1 MADDPRTV
9 LVTGGGRGIGAGISR
24 RFAGAGWRVLLTYV
38 SRPDDAEA
46 VAAYIGGRAY
56 KCDSGNE
63 DDIVGLFRTLD
74 DDGVILSALVNN
86 AGITGPKRAVADVT
100 WEVVNELCRVNFIGP
115 IIFCREAA
123 RRMSIAAGGRGGA
136 IVNISSTATALGSP
150 NQWADYA
157 ALKSAIDTFTRGFSR
172 EVGAD
177 GIRVNAVA
185 PGYTLTDPAREAEIV
200 GRFEGMRHEVP
211 LDRIGTVD
219 EVANAV
225 YWLCSDEASYVTGS
239 VLPAAGGR

>member
-1 MADDPRTV
+1 MAAPTRTV

-24 RFAGAGWRVLLTYV
+24 RFHAAGWRVLLTYL
-38 SRPDDAEA
+38 SRADGAAA
-46 VAAYIGGRAY
+46 VAAEVGGRAFR
-56 KCDSGNE
+56 CDSGDE
-63 DDIVGLFRTLD
+63 ADILDLFAELD
-74 DDGVILSALVNN
+74 AEGEVLSALVNN

-100 WEVVNELCRVNFIGP
+100 WAVVDRLCRVNFIGP
-115 IIFCREAA
+115 VIFCREAA
-123 RRMSIAAGGRGGA
+123 RRMARSRGGA
-136 IVNISSTATALGSP
+136 GGTIVNISSTATALGSP
-150 NQWADYA
+150 GQWADYA
-157 ALKSAIDTFTRGFSR
+157 ALKSAVDTFTRGFAR

-185 PGYTLTDPAREAEIV
+185 PGYTMTDPARQAEIT
-200 GRFEGMRHEVP
+200 GRFETMRHEVP

-225 YWLCSDEASYVTGS
+225 YWLCSDEAGYVTGS

>member
-1 MADDPRTV
+1 MNTV

-24 RFAGAGWRVLLTYV
+24 RFHAAGWRVLLTYV
-38 SRPDDAEA
+38 SGADAAEA
-46 VAAYIGGRAY
+46 VAADIGGRAY

-63 DDIVGLFRTLD
+63 DDIVALFAALD
-74 DDGVILSALVNN
+74 ADGVRIDALVNN

-115 IIFCREAA
+115 IMFCREAA
-123 RRMSIAAGGRGGA
+123 KRMSPANGGGGGA

-157 ALKSAIDTFTRGFSR
+157 ALKSAIDTFTRGFAR
-172 EVGAD
+172 EVGPQ

-185 PGYTLTDPAREAEIV
+185 PGYTLTDPAREKEIV
-200 GRFEGMRHEVP
+200 ARFEGMRHEVP

-225 YWLCSDEASYVTGS
+225 YWLCSEEASYVTGT